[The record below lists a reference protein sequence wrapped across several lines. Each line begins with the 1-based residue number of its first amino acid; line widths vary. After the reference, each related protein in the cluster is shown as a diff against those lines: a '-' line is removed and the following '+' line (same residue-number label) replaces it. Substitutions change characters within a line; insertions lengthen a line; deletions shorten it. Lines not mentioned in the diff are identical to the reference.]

1 MWAGVIA
8 INVVRGLGGPLAFGA
23 ISLIMNN
30 MLSRNLG
37 LMNGL
42 ATSCASLA
50 RAMAPAACGG
60 LYTSAAGGTFPFDA
74 THAPFYVLCVVAI
87 LTITLTVR
95 FREVES

>member
-1 MWAGVIA
+1 MWAGVVA

-30 MLSRNLG
+30 MLQHNLG

-50 RAMAPAACGG
+50 RAVAPAACGG

-74 THAPFYVLCVVAI
+74 PHAPFYVLCVVAV
-87 LTITLTVR
+87 LTIALSGR
-95 FREVES
+95 FRQT